1 MRSYYSHMKC
11 VFFATIFTL
20 VFATSGEAAAHRLNV
35 FAWLDNDNV
44 VVECNFGKNRP
55 AMGATVSIYDRD
67 TKKELVQGKTDNS
80 GHFAFKVP
88 QIIRDGHG
96 LSIDV
101 NAGQGHHGTWEMD
114 ASELYSAAALT
125 AGFDEARIEGQRL
138 DSQAAGKKY
147 PRFRTEARSVENSP
161 AATTEEN
168 IPLPDRRSMIP
179 TPQDGGGASRPDIG
193 YAAQGGYSQG
203 QIRAYIS
210 EAVESAMAPI
220 RHELAAMGAQGPS
233 ITEIIGGIGWI
244 MGIVGIIL
252 YFRSR
257 RSS

>member
-1 MRSYYSHMKC
+1 
-11 VFFATIFTL
+11 
-20 VFATSGEAAAHRLNV
+20 
-35 FAWLDNDNV
+35 
-44 VVECNFGKNRP
+44 
-55 AMGATVSIYDRD
+55 
-67 TKKELVQGKTDNS
+67 
-80 GHFAFKVP
+80 
-88 QIIRDGHG
+88 
-96 LSIDV
+96 
-101 NAGQGHHGTWEMD
+101 
-114 ASELYSAAALT
+114 
-125 AGFDEARIEGQRL
+125 
-138 DSQAAGKKY
+138 
-147 PRFRTEARSVENSP
+147 
-161 AATTEEN
+161 
-168 IPLPDRRSMIP
+168 MIP